1 MTKVWDFLMSKNV
14 KIRTG
19 PTGTRLVI
27 DKQNGVVEKYFYIA
41 SKRGAK
47 WREKHPNII
56 NREVFWLETLESFD
70 RTPKLISHDT
80 ERNLVVMEY
89 MGERLTK
96 QNIPTDYE
104 TQVTY
109 ILDGLKQFECS
120 HNDIKPTELLVL
132 DGKINIIDFGWS
144 TKIGE
149 PIPKHW
155 PRELGGHFRYKVRNF
170 NDEYSLRKSIERI
183 QNET

>member
-1 MTKVWDFLMSKNV
+1 MTKVWDFLMSKKV
-14 KIRTG
+14 IKG
-19 PTGTRLVI
+19 KGSGSRLII
-27 DKQNGVVEKYFYIA
+27 DKQNKVVEKYFSD
-41 SKRGAK
+41 SKKGKR
-47 WREKHPNII
+47 WRKQYNLI
-56 NREVFWLETLESFD
+56 NREVFWLEKLESFD
-70 RTPKLISHDT
+70 RTPKLISHDM
-80 ERNLVVMEY
+80 ERHMIVMEY

-96 QNIPTDYE
+96 QNIPNDYE

-155 PRELGGHFRYKVRNF
+155 PKSLGGSKFRYAKLNF
-170 NDEYSLRKSIERI
+170 DNEYSLRKSIEWILTRG
-183 QNET
+183 

>member
-1 MTKVWDFLMSKNV
+1 MTKVWDFLMSKKV
-14 KIRTG
+14 IKG
-19 PTGTRLVI
+19 GGSGSRLVI
-27 DKQNGVVEKYFYIA
+27 DKQNKVVEKYFSN
-41 SKRGAK
+41 SKKGKRLLK
-47 WREKHPNII
+47 QYPNLI
-56 NREVFWLETLESFD
+56 NREVFWLEKLESFD
-70 RTPKLISHDT
+70 RTPKLISHDM
-80 ERNLVVMEY
+80 ERHLVVMEY

-149 PIPKHW
+149 PIPKNW
-155 PRELGGHFRYKVRNF
+155 PWTVGGRNF
-170 NDEYSLRKSIERI
+170 QFKPYELDDEYSFRKSIEWI
-183 QNET
+183 LTK

>member
-1 MTKVWDFLMSKNV
+1 MSKEV
-14 KIRTG
+14 KIING
-19 PTGTRLVI
+19 HATRLVI
-27 DKQNGVVEKYFYIA
+27 DKQNGVVEKYFNV
-41 SKRGAK
+41 GK
-47 WREKHPNII
+47 WGSVCKKYYPNII
-56 NREVFWLETLESFD
+56 NREVFWLEKLESFD
-70 RTPKLISHDT
+70 RTPKLISHDMGI
-80 ERNLVVMEY
+80 ELVVMEY
-89 MGERLTK
+89 VGEPLTK
-96 QNIPTDYE
+96 QNIPNDYE

-155 PRELGGHFRYKVRNF
+155 PKALGKTKFRYATHNF
-170 NDEYSLRKSIERI
+170 DNEYSLRKSIEWI
-183 QNET
+183 LTK